1 MGSEVALLRYLLLIA
16 LVYLAYRAIRYI
28 VGRSVKTPDMDS
40 TPVGADMVKDPN
52 CNTYIPLKS
61 AIVARIRG
69 RSYYF
74 CSTKCEK
81 EYKNNTN

>member
-16 LVYLAYRAIRYI
+16 LVYLAYRAIRHI
-28 VGRSVKTPDMDS
+28 GVRSVKTPDTDS
-40 TPVGADMVKDPN
+40 TPVVAEMVKDPN

-61 AIVARIRG
+61 AIVARVRG

-74 CSTKCEK
+74 CSMKCEK
-81 EYKNNTN
+81 EYKNK